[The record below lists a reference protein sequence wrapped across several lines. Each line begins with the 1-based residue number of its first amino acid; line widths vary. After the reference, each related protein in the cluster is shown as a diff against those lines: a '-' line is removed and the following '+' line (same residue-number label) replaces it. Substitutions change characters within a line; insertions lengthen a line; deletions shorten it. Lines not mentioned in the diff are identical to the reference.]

1 MGPSYHP
8 SLFEKSDD
16 ITIISYHISFIYKQ
30 DDNTV
35 VDATITTNTINIGNY
50 DNNIKNKYNN

>member
-16 ITIISYHISFIYKQ
+16 ITIISYHISFIYKH

-35 VDATITTNTINIGNY
+35 VDTNITTTNTLNIDND
-50 DNNIKNKYNN
+50 DNNNIL